1 MINPLRTSV
10 ASITASFTK
19 MVKQLED
26 VIANNETN
34 IRTMNDVI
42 DAAVLKKEDAINEK
56 IKAERLIK
64 NINKLIGE

>member
-1 MINPLRTSV
+1 MINPLRNTV
-10 ASITASFTK
+10 ESITSNFTK

-26 VIANNETN
+26 VIHNSSVSIDTSN
-34 IRTMNDVI
+34 IIITI
-42 DAAVLKKEDAINEK
+42 EEEKKEKAMNEK